1 MFVDSARSVISAAST
16 ASTSTSPPSSIS
28 LTSSAVSTGLQ
39 LGGDLPGLRGVRLVG
54 DDREPSCPSEP
65 LSARISSSANG
76 KVCIVTA
83 MISSPFFNAVAS
95 SPDFDFA
102 PALRTS
108 SGLIVAT
115 IFAGAVDL
123 PDRVLQ
129 LRVEHGAVGDH
140 DDRVEDLLVVHV
152 QPASRCAVQAIVLVL
167 PDPAECW
174 IRYRCPR
181 PPR

>member
-1 MFVDSARSVISAAST
+1 MFGDSARSVISAARI

-28 LTSSAVSTGLQ
+28 LTSSAVSTSFSLEAICPVW
-39 LGGDLPGLRGVRLVG
+39 DECASSAMTANRLPFRPV
-54 DDREPSCPSEP
+54 
-65 LSARISSSANG
+65 SARISSSANG

-115 IFAGAVDL
+115 ILPDAVDL

-129 LRVEHGAVGDH
+129 LRVEHGAVDDH
-140 DDRVEDLLVVHV
+140 DDRVEDLLVVSTCSR
-152 QPASRCAVQAIVLVL
+152 ASRCAVQAIVFVL

-174 IRYRCPR
+174 IR
-181 PPR
+181 